1 VICEVSISA
10 YSATAK
16 EDNMKRLAASA
27 LIFFSL
33 AAAPAFA
40 AMKPG
45 DAAPDFTAQA
55 AVGGKDFSFSLAEA
69 LKRGPVVLYFYPKSF
84 TRGCTIEAHEFA
96 EAAESFA
103 AAGATLIGMSH
114 DDIDT
119 QRKFSTE
126 ACRDKFPVAAD
137 PTLSVIRAYDAV
149 RTAPLASGEVIAD
162 RISYVIAP
170 DGKVIYAYSDPAPE
184 KHIENT
190 LAAVRQWREAH
201 PK

>member
-1 VICEVSISA
+1 
-10 YSATAK
+10 
-16 EDNMKRLAASA
+16 MKH
-27 LIFFSL
+27 
-33 AAAPAFA
+33 FA
-40 AMKPG
+40 AGGLLLASLIATPAWAALKPG

-84 TRGCTIEAHEFA
+84 TKGCTIEAHEFA
-96 EAAESFA
+96 AAAESFA
-103 AAGATLIGMSH
+103 KAGASLIGMSR
-114 DDIDT
+114 DTIET

-137 PTLSVIRAYDAV
+137 PTLKVIRAYDAQ
-149 RTAPLASGEVIAD
+149 RIGLTASGQEIAD

-170 DGKVIYAYSDPAPE
+170 DGKVIYAYSDAAPD

-190 LAAVRQWREAH
+190 LAVVRQWREKH
-201 PK
+201 SQWGSTQPPQE